1 MPAQLH
7 DTPRNEPFCRPG
19 WSARF
24 AAMSRSRAVYV
35 PVSLLLLA
43 PCHWQARLTEGDL
56 SSHNYSS
63 WLARLIE
70 SGRAEGLEAVHRTTN
85 LLFDLILSG
94 LIKIVGAGAAQRI
107 AISLAV
113 LTFVWGA
120 FAFVSAVSGRRA
132 WHLMPVIAM
141 LAYSWVFHMGL
152 FSLYLSL
159 GLCFWVLAL
168 AWEWKPWR
176 LAAAAPILAL
186 AYLAHTLPVFWTA
199 GLLAYLWLA
208 GRTAPRTLAWLVAV
222 SLPAMVLLREL
233 VDPSFVSEWSL
244 QRVFMTSGTNTSWT
258 FDAKYSV
265 VLVGLLL
272 VWGTMFLELLHHWGM
287 RRVVSSS
294 SFQLCVVGSAGVF
307 ALPVALAIP
316 GSHHAL
322 AYISEP
328 MALGVAVCI
337 CGLLGAARPR
347 MLERYALVA
356 VALIFFCFLYRD
368 ERAKNALEDRMQ
380 GVVAQ
385 SAPGHGV
392 VIRGVKAGIS
402 CGSTNWRALE
412 DRRPHT

>member
-1 MPAQLH
+1 
-7 DTPRNEPFCRPG
+7 
-19 WSARF
+19 
-24 AAMSRSRAVYV
+24 
-35 PVSLLLLA
+35 
-43 PCHWQARLTEGDL
+43 
-56 SSHNYSS
+56 
-63 WLARLIE
+63 
-70 SGRAEGLEAVHRTTN
+70 
-85 LLFDLILSG
+85 
-94 LIKIVGAGAAQRI
+94 VGAGAAQRI

-120 FAFVSAVSGRRA
+120 FAIVSAVSGRRA

-233 VDPSFVSEWSL
+233 VDPKFISEWSL

-272 VWGTMFLELLHHWGM
+272 VWGTMFSGVVAPLGNAPRGFEQLLPIV
-287 RRVVSSS
+287 RRRLRGG
-294 SFQLCVVGSAGVF
+294 FRPAGCVGDSGLSPRAGIHLR
-307 ALPVALAIP
+307 AH
-316 GSHHAL
+316 GT
-322 AYISEP
+322 
-328 MALGVAVCI
+328 GVAVCI

-356 VALIFFCFLYRD
+356 VALIFFCFLYRMSALRTRWKTGCKASWRNRL
-368 ERAKNALEDRMQ
+368 RAT
-380 GVVAQ
+380 V
-385 SAPGHGV
+385 
-392 VIRGVKAGIS
+392 
-402 CGSTNWRALE
+402 
-412 DRRPHT
+412 

>member
-7 DTPRNEPFCRPG
+7 DTPRNEPPSRPG

-24 AAMSRSRAVYV
+24 AAMSRSRAIYV

-94 LIKIVGAGAAQRI
+94 LIRIVGAGAAQRI
-107 AISLAV
+107 AVSLLV

-176 LAAAAPILAL
+176 RAAAAPILAL

-222 SLPAMVLLREL
+222 SLPAMIVLREL
-233 VDPSFVSEWSL
+233 VDPKFISEWSL

-258 FDAKYSV
+258 FNAKYSV

-294 SFQLCVVGSAGVF
+294 SFQLCVVGSAGIF
-307 ALPVALAIP
+307 ALTVALAIP

-322 AYISEP
+322 A
-328 MALGVAVCI
+328 
-337 CGLLGAARPR
+337 
-347 MLERYALVA
+347 
-356 VALIFFCFLYRD
+356 
-368 ERAKNALEDRMQ
+368 
-380 GVVAQ
+380 
-385 SAPGHGV
+385 
-392 VIRGVKAGIS
+392 
-402 CGSTNWRALE
+402 
-412 DRRPHT
+412 

>member
-1 MPAQLH
+1 MPAPLP
-7 DTPRNEPFCRPG
+7 DPPRTAQPSRPG

-24 AAMSRSRAVYV
+24 AAATRSRAIYV
-35 PVSLLLLA
+35 AVSLLLLA
-43 PCHWQARLTEGDL
+43 PCHWQPRLEGGDL
-56 SSHNYSS
+56 SSHIYNS
-63 WLARLIE
+63 WLAGLIE
-70 SGRAEGLEAVHRTTN
+70 SGRAQGLEAVRQSTD
-85 LLFDLILSG
+85 LLFDLILGG
-94 LIKIVGAGAAQRI
+94 LFKIMGAEAAQRI
-107 AISLAV
+107 AVSLVV

-120 FAFVSAVSGRRA
+120 FAFASVVSGRRA
-132 WHLMPVIAM
+132 WHMLPVIAM
-141 LAYSWVFHMGL
+141 LAYGWVFHMG
-152 FSLYLSL
+152 FFNFYLSL
-159 GLCFWVLAL
+159 GLCFWALAL
-168 AWEWKPWR
+168 GWVWKPWR

-186 AYLAHTLPVFWTA
+186 AGLAHALPVVWTL

-258 FDAKYSV
+258 FNAKYSV

-337 CGLLGAARPR
+337 CALLGAARPR
-347 MLERYALVA
+347 MLESYALVA

>member
-7 DTPRNEPFCRPG
+7 DTPRNEPPSRPG

-24 AAMSRSRAVYV
+24 AAMSRSRAIYV

-70 SGRAEGLEAVHRTTN
+70 SGRAEGLEAVHQTTN
-85 LLFDLILSG
+85 LLFDLILGG

-120 FAFVSAVSGRRA
+120 FAFVS
-132 WHLMPVIAM
+132 
-141 LAYSWVFHMGL
+141 
-152 FSLYLSL
+152 
-159 GLCFWVLAL
+159 
-168 AWEWKPWR
+168 
-176 LAAAAPILAL
+176 
-186 AYLAHTLPVFWTA
+186 
-199 GLLAYLWLA
+199 
-208 GRTAPRTLAWLVAV
+208 
-222 SLPAMVLLREL
+222 
-233 VDPSFVSEWSL
+233 EWSL

-265 VLVGLLL
+265 MLVGLLL

-337 CGLLGAARPR
+337 CALLGAARPR
-347 MLERYALVA
+347 MLERY
-356 VALIFFCFLYRD
+356 
-368 ERAKNALEDRMQ
+368 ALEDRMQ

-392 VIRGVKAGIS
+392 AIRGVKAGIS
-402 CGSTNWRALE
+402 CGSTNWRAFE